1 METVMDFNR
10 VKALTIFL
18 FLFILCSLLLSSLSP
33 AATEAQ
39 EDMKKAMVKIY
50 TVVKEPNFNTPWNM
64 YGIES
69 VTGSGCVIEGNRI
82 ITNAHLVSDHTFI
95 QVRLYGHPDKHTAR
109 VVAVAHEVD
118 LALLTVDNPDFFDN
132 TPFVPLADL
141 PEIQQEVMVMGF
153 PIGGDTL
160 SMTAG
165 IVSRIEHQRYVHSGM
180 NFLAIQ
186 LDAAINSGNSG
197 GPVLTQHGL
206 VGVVMQSLEYSE
218 NIGYVVPVPLVQ
230 HFLEDLQDGR
240 YDGFPEDGVML
251 LSMENPGMKKKYGLD
266 TDSHGALVYKVLRDS
281 SAFGVIKPDDIILS
295 IDGHKIANDGT
306 VAFRANERTSAEYYT
321 QLHQIGENISLE
333 IIRNREKLLL
343 ELNLDNPS
351 GSSWIVPAEMYDRK
365 PAYYIY
371 GGLVLCPL
379 TLNYLK
385 AFSWEED
392 WKVYAPDHFMSLLHR
407 RNRSV
412 DNEEIVILIKILPQ
426 AVNKGYEQYSD
437 LHIVKVNDKK
447 INNLR
452 ELIAIVEKDTSEY
465 VTFQD
470 LEGIKIV
477 IDRKEAEAS
486 LNDILSIYDVPSDRS
501 SDLK

>member
-109 VVAVAHEVD
+109 VVDVAHEVD

-180 NFLAIQ
+180 DFLAIQ

-206 VGVVMQSLEYSE
+206 VGVVMQTLKDSE
-218 NIGYVVPVPLVQ
+218 NIGYVVPVSLVR

-240 YDGFPEDGVML
+240 YDGFPEDG
-251 LSMENPGMKKKYGLD
+251 
-266 TDSHGALVYKVLRDS
+266 
-281 SAFGVIKPDDIILS
+281 IK
-295 IDGHKIANDGT
+295 N
-306 VAFRANERTSAEYYT
+306 VRTSIYVY
-321 QLHQIGENISLE
+321 EN
-333 IIRNREKLLL
+333 
-343 ELNLDNPS
+343 
-351 GSSWIVPAEMYDRK
+351 
-365 PAYYIY
+365 
-371 GGLVLCPL
+371 
-379 TLNYLK
+379 
-385 AFSWEED
+385 
-392 WKVYAPDHFMSLLHR
+392 
-407 RNRSV
+407 
-412 DNEEIVILIKILPQ
+412 
-426 AVNKGYEQYSD
+426 
-437 LHIVKVNDKK
+437 
-447 INNLR
+447 
-452 ELIAIVEKDTSEY
+452 
-465 VTFQD
+465 
-470 LEGIKIV
+470 
-477 IDRKEAEAS
+477 
-486 LNDILSIYDVPSDRS
+486 
-501 SDLK
+501 

>member
-10 VKALTIFL
+10 VKVLTIFL
-18 FLFILCSLLLSSLSP
+18 FMFILCSLLLSSLSP

-50 TVVKEPNFNTPWNM
+50 TVVKKPDFDTPWNRK
-64 YGIES
+64 GIES

-82 ITNAHLVSDHTFI
+82 ITNAHVVSDHTFI

-118 LALLTVDNPDFFDN
+118 LALLTVDSPDFFDN
-132 TPFVPLADL
+132 IPFVPLADL

-153 PIGGDTL
+153 PLGGDTL

-206 VGVVMQSLEYSE
+206 VGVVMQSLEGSE
-218 NIGYVVPVPLVQ
+218 NIGYVVPVPLVR

-240 YDGFPEDGVML
+240 YDGFPEDGLML
-251 LSMENPGMKKKYGLD
+251 LTMENPGMKKKYGLD
-266 TDSHGALVYKVLRDS
+266 MDSHGGLVYKVLRDS

-295 IDGHKIANDGT
+295 IDGHKIANDVT
-306 VAFRANERTSAEYYT
+306 VEFRANERTSADYYT

-333 IIRNREKLLL
+333 IIRNREKLFL
-343 ELNLDNPS
+343 ELTLDNPS
-351 GSSWIVPAEMYDRK
+351 GSSWIVPAEIYDRK
-365 PAYYIY
+365 PTYYIY

-385 AFSWEED
+385 TFSREY
-392 WKVYAPDHFMSLLHR
+392 WKEYAPDHFMSLLHR

-412 DNEEIVILIKILPQ
+412 DNEEIVVLLKILPQ
-426 AVNKGYEQYSD
+426 AVNKGYEEYSA
-437 LHIVKVNDKK
+437 LHIVKVNDQKV
-447 INNLR
+447 NSLR

-477 IDRKEAEAS
+477 LDRKEAEAS
-486 LNDILSIYDVPSDRS
+486 LNNILSIYDVPSDRS
-501 SDLK
+501 PDLK